1 MYYLWDAENSVH
13 APFSLMLN
21 TYNSPSQKPV
31 PFRYCCSDR
40 EFHDALTLNP
50 IEVGEKMVKNVSDE
64 ELCSSAK
71 LNFENQHSS
80 SPVEG
85 QHAWK
90 SR

>member
-1 MYYLWDAENSVH
+1 
-13 APFSLMLN
+13 
-21 TYNSPSQKPV
+21 
-31 PFRYCCSDR
+31 
-40 EFHDALTLNP
+40 
-50 IEVGEKMVKNVSDE
+50 MVKNVSDE

-90 SR
+90 SHGDKELNLLFSGVDCNQL